1 MDPVTNLK
9 LNDLA
14 LNPGES
20 LSLFLK
26 LSKLSGIAHKSILL
40 RLIHGEIYTKERLYR
55 FGMIDSPKCP
65 RCDEIETLMHKF
77 CDCDYV
83 RRIWNKATEVLGTT
97 SNNDRAKDILAIS
110 SYGTARL
117 TLNAEIIQRIQF
129 LRDDTDYLLHPNHFV
144 RMAIKDL
151 IRKEG
156 NLRVKTELEDLLR

>member
-1 MDPVTNLK
+1 M
-9 LNDLA
+9 
-14 LNPGES
+14 
-20 LSLFLK
+20 
-26 LSKLSGIAHKSILL
+26 
-40 RLIHGEIYTKERLYR
+40 
-55 FGMIDSPKCP
+55 
-65 RCDEIETLMHKF
+65 
-77 CDCDYV
+77 
-83 RRIWNKATEVLGTT
+83 ATEVLGTT